1 MATQN
6 KAQDPLAAAM
16 SAIEDA
22 LNLPHDDGLVD
33 TSRADAPRAPAG
45 ATPAPAPAKPSPLPN
60 AGFEPKPPAPTPPA
74 AALPPTPTLKPSAP
88 PTPPETAE
96 AKPILAPGGAPANDD
111 RPSVGQILQAMQ
123 TRPPSRAPFV
133 VALVASLAWLALC
146 VVYDVEHYGAEGAG
160 ALTGRDFWLR
170 PEIGLAALTAIGPA
184 LFLFALAFL
193 ARRAQELRASAR
205 SMTQVA
211 MRLAEPE
218 TLATDQVVTL
228 SQAIRREVASMGDGI
243 ERALA
248 RASELEN
255 LVRAEVSTL
264 ERSYS
269 ENERRIR
276 SLIAEMADQ
285 REAIV
290 ANGGRVRAAIAGAH
304 QGVAAD
310 LDAISDRMSERV
322 SEAGRRVVSSL
333 GSTSEEISATLDRT
347 GHEAVGRIAD
357 QSWQMRD
364 TLAALGAEVSA
375 RLGQASDDSANALIA
390 RVAQID
396 DRF

>member
-1 MATQN
+1 MAQQN

-22 LNLPHDDGLVD
+22 LNLSHEEAPVD
-33 TSRADAPRAPAG
+33 AAQSPPGKTLPLPA
-45 ATPAPAPAKPSPLPN
+45 ASFEQKPSP
-60 AGFEPKPPAPTPPA
+60 PPA
-74 AALPPTPTLKPSAP
+74 AAEKPAPARAAAQPTPTLKPAVP
-88 PTPPETAE
+88 PGAAEAAE
-96 AKPILAPGGAPANDD
+96 AKPILAPAGSPANDD

-123 TRPPSRAPFV
+123 TRAPSRAPFII
-133 VALVASLAWLALC
+133 ALVASFVWLTLC
-146 VVYDVEHYGAEGAG
+146 GLYFAAHYSAADSG

-170 PEIGLAALTAIGPA
+170 PEIGLAGLSAIGPA
-184 LFLFALAFL
+184 LFLFALAIM

-248 RASELEN
+248 RASELET
-255 LVRAEVSTL
+255 LVRSEVSTM

-269 ENERRIR
+269 DNERRIR

-310 LDAISDRMSERV
+310 LDAISDRLNERL
-322 SEAGRRVVSSL
+322 SNSGRNIVSSL
-333 GSTSEEISATLDRT
+333 NATAPRRS
-347 GHEAVGRIAD
+347 GASPSKARRCARR
-357 QSWQMRD
+357 W
-364 TLAALGAEVSA
+364 TLSV
-375 RLGQASDDSANALIA
+375 RM
-390 RVAQID
+390 
-396 DRF
+396 

>member
-1 MATQN
+1 MAQQS

-22 LNLPHDDGLVD
+22 LSLSHEEPSVEGAPPPQNGLQ
-33 TSRADAPRAPAG
+33 APA
-45 ATPAPAPAKPSPLPN
+45 AKSAPLPSVS
-60 AGFEPKPPAPTPPA
+60 FEPKPASPPLAAEKPA
-74 AALPPTPTLKPSAP
+74 APRVAAAPAPTLKPAT
-88 PTPPETAE
+88 PTPAPETVE
-96 AKPILAPGGAPANDD
+96 VKPVLAPAGSPANDD

-123 TRPPSRAPFV
+123 TRTPSRAPFV
-133 VALVASLAWLALC
+133 FALVASLVWLTLC
-146 VVYDVEHYGAEGAG
+146 GVYFASHYAAADLSAYTARE
-160 ALTGRDFWLR
+160 FWLR
-170 PEIGLAALTAIGPA
+170 PEIGLAGLSAIGPT
-184 LFLFALAFL
+184 LFLFALAIL

-248 RASELEN
+248 RASELET
-255 LVRAEVSTL
+255 LVRAEVSTM

-269 ENERRIR
+269 DNERRIR

-310 LDAISDRMSERV
+310 LDAISDRLNERLRW
-322 SEAGRRVVSSL
+322 AQGRVLAR
-333 GSTSEEISATLDRT
+333 ID
-347 GHEAVGRIAD
+347 VGRHRDDAGARRRAD
-357 QSWQMRD
+357 GRTHRRARRAD
-364 TLAALGAEVSA
+364 ARGARRPRPGRE
-375 RLGQASDDSANALIA
+375 RASLPNQQ
-390 RVAQID
+390 RQ
-396 DRF
+396 R